1 MELQTYIDE
10 TCEYMKQFKEHKLYV
25 RSYSQLNLCIVKCYH
40 NRIYDYDTYPWMK
53 YCRGVVIDT
62 KTNKIVCLPPQ
73 KGFQTND
80 IQKLIE
86 GYDEEHVYEPLID
99 GTMVNMFYHKDE
111 WMIAT
116 RSNIGAKNSWDGK
129 QSFLTMFMEVN
140 GTDWFNTLNK
150 SYCYSFLLHHVKNR
164 NVSPIEM
171 NSLFLIE
178 NHERKEGKI
187 VQKPL
192 QEIENITTMFSLSKE
207 MLMGY
212 QSELVF
218 SIKGFTVKTKEK
230 RINWI
235 NPNFEYVKGLK
246 MNHNDKYLNYISLRQ
261 KHLLTEYLQYFPEE
275 RFIFN
280 EYRDEFNMIKFK
292 LYERYVSKFIRKEI
306 EMKDIEYPL
315 KPLVY
320 ELHEHYKE
328 SGEKINIKVV
338 SDYMHQLDGK
348 KIMFIRNRLKG

>member
-25 RSYSQLNLCIVKCYH
+25 RSYFQLNLCIVKCYH
-40 NRIYDYDTYPWMK
+40 NREYDYDTYPWMK

-62 KTNKIVCLPPQ
+62 NTNKIVCLPPQ
-73 KGFQTND
+73 KGFQKND
-80 IQKLIE
+80 LQKWIE

-111 WMIAT
+111 WRIAT

-129 QSFLTMFMEVN
+129 QSFLTMFLEVN
-140 GTDWFNTLNK
+140 GTDWFNSLNK
-150 SYCYSFLLHHVKNR
+150 NYCYSFLLHHVNNR
-164 NVSPIEM
+164 NVTPIEM
-171 NSLFLIE
+171 NSIFLIE
-178 NHERKEGKI
+178 NHERKDGQI
-187 VQKPL
+187 IQQPL
-192 QEIENITTMFSLSKE
+192 QEIENISTMFQLSKE
-207 MLMGY
+207 MLIGY
-212 QSELVF
+212 QSDLIY

-230 RINWI
+230 RINWM
-235 NPNFEYVKGLK
+235 NPNFEYVKELK

-261 KHLLTEYLQYFPEE
+261 KHLLTEYLQYFPED

-306 EMKDIEYPL
+306 EMKEIEYPL

-320 ELHEHYKE
+320 ELHKHYKE

-348 KIMFIRNRLKG
+348 KIMFIRNHLKN